1 MDRSTVAERKDGF
14 EPFLPHPLVRGGDRQ
29 TILAALR
36 PRRADLLT
44 RREQAVLIDAGKDY
58 TGFAPERAVRLLGFY
73 TRGLTRGRRRGLVLL
88 LHGWEGSSH
97 SSYNLLLGSALIRQ
111 GYDVF
116 RLNLRDHG
124 PTHHL
129 NPGFFY
135 ATLIE
140 EAATAVDWVSQ
151 LAGEA
156 PFYIVGASMGG
167 NFALRLA
174 LWHGRQPFHNLR
186 HVIAVNPALDPNH
199 TSDALDRQPLYLHY
213 FRRRWLASL
222 RRKQA
227 LFPEL
232 YDFTPLTKLKTMREM
247 TEWLVTR
254 YGKFPD
260 AWSYYESYSVAGDR
274 LSRGLTVP
282 TTIITAADDPIIP
295 VEDFHALAPHPLL
308 DVQIHPSGGHV
319 GFTDAFPL
327 RHCLPALVSRVL
339 QRAGEASTEG

>member
-1 MDRSTVAERKDGF
+1 MDRPTVPENSDGF
-14 EPFLPHPLVRGGDRQ
+14 RPFLPHPLIRGGNRQ
-29 TILAALR
+29 TLLARWRPRSAALV
-36 PRRADLLT
+36 T

-73 TRGLTRGRRRGLVLL
+73 TRRLTQGPRRGLVLL

-97 SSYNLLLGSALIRQ
+97 SSYNLLLGSTLIRQ

-140 EAATAVDWVSQ
+140 EAATAVAWISQ

-174 LWHGRQPFHNLR
+174 LWHAQQPFHNLAR
-186 HVIAVNPALDPNH
+186 VIAINPALDPNH
-199 TSDALDRQPLYLHY
+199 TSDNLDRHPLYLRY

-232 YDFTPLTKLKTMREM
+232 YDFRPLFKLKTMREM

-274 LSRGLTVP
+274 LSRGLTAP
-282 TTIITAADDPIIP
+282 TTIITAEDDPIIP
-295 VEDFHALAPHPLL
+295 VEDFRALTPHPLL
-308 DVQIHPSGGHV
+308 EVQIHPTGGHV

-327 RHCLPALVSRVL
+327 RHCLPAMVSRL
-339 QRAGEASTEG
+339 LNQAAPATAA